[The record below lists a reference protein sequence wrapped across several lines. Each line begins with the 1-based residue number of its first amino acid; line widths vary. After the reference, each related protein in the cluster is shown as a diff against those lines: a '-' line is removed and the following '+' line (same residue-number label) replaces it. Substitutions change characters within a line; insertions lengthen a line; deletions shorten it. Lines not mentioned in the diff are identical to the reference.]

1 MESKTRKKNLTRGVM
16 YYTKD
21 AFLGVFFNT
30 YSIHKNMGIK
40 KRLQNF
46 WNKHLF
52 PFELLYFVVSIF
64 IFLMYLDIYKGM
76 VRKLWKK
83 DK

>member
-1 MESKTRKKNLTRGVM
+1 
-16 YYTKD
+16 
-21 AFLGVFFNT
+21 
-30 YSIHKNMGIK
+30 MGIK

-64 IFLMYLDIYKGM
+64 IFLMYFDIYKRIAKTQT
-76 VRKLWKK
+76 RKFNELIKK
-83 DK
+83 TYQRISQKDNTRDN